1 MVERKYIQNKE
12 NKERKKEKKITNDV
26 IYEKMKKR

>member
-26 IYEKMKKR
+26 IYENMKKR